1 MVLLKHLSNFLR
13 TLKMPL
19 INCEINI
26 LLTWS
31 EKRIIV
37 NGNVENQGPKF
48 AVTDTKICVPV
59 AALSAQDSEKLLQLK
74 KGFQRIINWNKYQS
88 EPTLKTR
95 NRNLSY
101 LINPSFQGVNRLNL

>member
-1 MVLLKHLSNFLR
+1 
-13 TLKMPL
+13 MPL

-101 LINPSFQGVNRLNL
+101 LVFRELIDLIYNHLKNRYKMIAKDLRK